1 MIERGSPG
9 RKLFG
14 LFSYIPKLRLNCSQV
29 LWYNLNTKLSNKSGF
44 EGVNIIMN
52 KEGILREI
60 NNDVVNTSYY
70 PARSDCCDL
79 DGEIFEDVVLDN
91 IKCHRMTFQNCTFR
105 NVQFIDNQVD
115 LIEFENCQFI
125 NTVFKGTLENLYLII
140 SDSSFSKCTM
150 HDLKIS
156 GYEEQSEI
164 TDCTFEECTFSD
176 INLLADLTLQG
187 GTVTN
192 CTGNNLE
199 CIMNMIF
206 AVQFT
211 KSKFENIN
219 LNVAIIKNTFQQ
231 VEVSNI
237 QNIDIGGEPV
247 RRNNTF
253 KDCYINGELQNQ

>member
-1 MIERGSPG
+1 M
-9 RKLFG
+9 K
-14 LFSYIPKLRLNCSQV
+14 SQ
-29 LWYNLNTKLSNKSGF
+29 SEF

-206 AVQFT
+206 SVQFT

>member
-1 MIERGSPG
+1 M
-9 RKLFG
+9 
-14 LFSYIPKLRLNCSQV
+14 
-29 LWYNLNTKLSNKSGF
+29 
-44 EGVNIIMN
+44 
-52 KEGILREI
+52 
-60 NNDVVNTSYY
+60 
-70 PARSDCCDL
+70 
-79 DGEIFEDVVLDN
+79 VLDN

>member
-1 MIERGSPG
+1 MYKTLHKKQGSVTVQ
-9 RKLFG
+9 
-14 LFSYIPKLRLNCSQV
+14 LR
-29 LWYNLNTKLSNKSGF
+29 F
-44 EGVNIIMN
+44 
-52 KEGILREI
+52 
-60 NNDVVNTSYY
+60 
-70 PARSDCCDL
+70 ARSS
-79 DGEIFEDVVLDN
+79 V
-91 IKCHRMTFQNCTFR
+91 TFCAKR
-105 NVQFIDNQVD
+105 D
-115 LIEFENCQFI
+115 I

>member
-1 MIERGSPG
+1 MQEEVENRT
-9 RKLFG
+9 
-14 LFSYIPKLRLNCSQV
+14 V
-29 LWYNLNTKLSNKSGF
+29 NLAISTTKLTGRTIIAGIRKYLQHREKVKMKKARDPAVHGKQSVKQLLGQNQGATNVEIDKESIRDF
-44 EGVNIIMN
+44 EKLAKKYGVDFAVR
-52 KEGILREI
+52 K
-60 NNDVVNTSYY
+60 D
-70 PARSDCCDL
+70 
-79 DGEIFEDVVLDN
+79 
-91 IKCHRMTFQNCTFR
+91 
-105 NVQFIDNQVD
+105 
-115 LIEFENCQFI
+115 I

-247 RRNNTF
+247 RKNNTF

>member
-1 MIERGSPG
+1 
-9 RKLFG
+9 
-14 LFSYIPKLRLNCSQV
+14 
-29 LWYNLNTKLSNKSGF
+29 
-44 EGVNIIMN
+44 MN

-192 CTGNNLE
+192 CTGNRVYYE
-199 CIMNMIF
+199 HDICC
-206 AVQFT
+206 AVYQ
-211 KSKFENIN
+211 E
-219 LNVAIIKNTFQQ
+219 
-231 VEVSNI
+231 
-237 QNIDIGGEPV
+237 
-247 RRNNTF
+247 
-253 KDCYINGELQNQ
+253 